1 MKGLAPA
8 PTTTSSAPDRQAAA
22 HAGHVPGRRLAQLV
36 DAGRGRVAV
45 LAALDRADRRLLHV
59 LGRREV
65 GLADAEA
72 DDVLALA
79 RERVDFGE
87 HDEGVFGA
95 QALRRGG

>member
-8 PTTTSSAPDRQAAA
+8 PTTTSSGADRQAAA
-22 HAGHVPGRRLAQLV
+22 HAGHVLRRRLAQLV

-45 LAALDRADRRLLHV
+45 LAALDGADRRLLHV
-59 LGRREV
+59 VRRREV

-79 RERVDFGE
+79 RERVHFGE
-87 HDEGVFGA
+87 DDEGVFGSE
-95 QALRRGG
+95 ALRPGG